1 MTVKTDKHKRKALSV
16 MPTPLLWTRPDIL
29 FDGTEVLGAKP
40 IHEAM
45 AQRGSQPAMPDQNS
59 RKLWKKDADP
69 STHYTPAD
77 LAESWGYSVYTIRR
91 AFKDD
96 PGTLKITQPNPRKRG
111 YTTITIPQDV
121 ANRMYE
127 KLKRGHR

>member
-1 MTVKTDKHKRKALSV
+1 
-16 MPTPLLWTRPDIL
+16 
-29 FDGTEVLGAKP
+29 
-40 IHEAM
+40 
-45 AQRGSQPAMPDQNS
+45 MPDQNS

-96 PGTLKITQPNPRKRG
+96 PGTLKITKPNPRKRG
-111 YTTITIPQDV
+111 YTTITIPQEV